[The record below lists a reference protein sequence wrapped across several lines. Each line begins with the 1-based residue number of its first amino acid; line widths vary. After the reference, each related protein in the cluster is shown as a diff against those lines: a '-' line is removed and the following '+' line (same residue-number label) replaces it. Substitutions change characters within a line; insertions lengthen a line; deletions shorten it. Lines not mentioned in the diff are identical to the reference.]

1 MSCIRAVK
9 CMALAAIGG
18 LLLTG
23 SMARA
28 DIVSTIENAK
38 SGTTV
43 SCSGTYTV
51 SVEIKVPSGVTVKGP
66 ATFSF
71 TTTDTTQAGFL
82 CDSGTSGQ
90 KLESLNVTGANH
102 GIDVEA
108 GSVTVSSC
116 NAYGNWNTGIQY
128 EDSGATNGTISGCT
142 AYDNVD
148 KESGGGNADGIDV
161 KSGTGS
167 GNSVSGCT
175 VHNNSDDGFDVEK
188 SKDPVTF
195 SSCTSYSEGS
205 YDGYQGNGN
214 GFKMGIGG
222 DDVAHSYTSCTAY
235 DNTAGNSPHGFS
247 TNGNTGKIK
256 LNECHSYSNK
266 DADELGNCILTN
278 CTMQTN

>member
-1 MSCIRAVK
+1 MSCLRAVK

-28 DIVSTIENAK
+28 DIVSTIENAA

-71 TTTDTTQAGFL
+71 TTKYNTTAGFY
-82 CDSGTSGQ
+82 CDGGSGQ
-90 KLESLNVTGANH
+90 KLESLTVEGANH
-102 GIDVEA
+102 GIDVES

-116 NAYGNWNTGIQY
+116 VCHNNYNTGIIL
-128 EDSGATNGTISGCT
+128 EDSGAKSCTVSGCT
-142 AYDNVD
+142 SYDNVD
-148 KESGGGNADGIDV
+148 SQTGGGNADGFGC

-167 GNSVSGCT
+167 GNTFSSDTCYD
-175 VHNNSDDGFDVEK
+175 NSDDGFDYEK
-188 SKDPVTF
+188 AGSPVT
-195 SSCTSYSEGS
+195 STSCTSHNEGS

-222 DDVAHSYTSCTAY
+222 DDTANTYTSCTAY
-235 DNTAGNSPHGFS
+235 DNTAGNSPKGFS

-256 LNECHSYSNK
+256 LNECHSYSNG
-266 DADELGNCILTN
+266 DADELGNCVLTN